1 MVASLSRFR
10 FDAVSIAFS
19 FDERKA
25 KKRKEKMII
34 VGEVLYSVASVMQS
48 HSLVRGVSAMIKVE
62 KTPHRRG
69 WIIKIFLQVIVK
81 SIH

>member
-1 MVASLSRFR
+1 
-10 FDAVSIAFS
+10 
-19 FDERKA
+19 
-25 KKRKEKMII
+25 MII

-81 SIH
+81 SVH